1 MYVLSKL
8 YTDAPRLVYRS
19 NKTSR
24 KTYKGPRKRM
34 GYADTKLYR
43 SQMRAKP
50 TITKKRK
57 KSRNW
62 GLTSAYLRYD
72 RNQYN
77 RIGQGMAMS
86 LLTKENFPRFL
97 GFMSYIPLRVKL

>member
-8 YTDAPRLVYRS
+8 YTDAPRLVYRT
-19 NKTSR
+19 NKKSHKTNKGRR
-24 KTYKGPRKRM
+24 KKM
-34 GYADTKLYR
+34 AYADTKLYR

-50 TITKKRK
+50 TINKKRK

-62 GLTSAYLRYD
+62 GLTKAYLKYD

-77 RIGQGMAMS
+77 KIGQGMAMS
-86 LLTKENFPRFL
+86 LLTKQNLPRFL
-97 GFMSYIPLRVKL
+97 GFMSYIPLRLKL